1 MSLTQTAARF
11 GPLGPKLV
19 TLFHESWKYFLVSA
33 ASLALDMAIYWIL
46 FEGAK
51 VPYLL
56 ANVVSVS
63 AGLVVNYALSVA
75 WVFKERR
82 LSSRWAEFTGFVVIG
97 LAGLAVN
104 EALLAGFVAGLRLG
118 PLVGKLGAAGGS
130 FVFNF
135 VVRRLILFT
144 ARG

>member
-1 MSLTQTAARF
+1 MSLTQAAARF

-19 TLFHESWKYFLVSA
+19 TLLHETWKYFVVSA
-33 ASLALDMAIYWIL
+33 ASLVLDMAIYWVL
-46 FEGAK
+46 FEKANI
-51 VPYLL
+51 PYLA

-63 AGLVVNYALSVA
+63 AGLILNYALSVV
-75 WVFKERR
+75 WVFKERS

-97 LAGLAVN
+97 LAGLTVN
-104 EALLAGFVAGLRLG
+104 EALLAAFVGGLHVG
-118 PLVGKLGAAGGS
+118 PLLGKVAAAGGS

>member
-19 TLFHESWKYFLVSA
+19 TLLHESWKYFLVSA
-33 ASLALDMAIYWIL
+33 VSLALDMAIYWVL
-46 FEGAK
+46 FEAAK
-51 VPYLL
+51 IPYLV

-63 AGLVVNYALSVA
+63 AGLVLNYALSVA

-97 LAGLAVN
+97 FAGLTVN
-104 EALLAGFVAGLRLG
+104 EALLAAFVGGLHVG
-118 PLVGKLGAAGGS
+118 PLVGKVGAAGGS

-135 VVRRLILFT
+135 VVRRVMLFT

>member
-1 MSLTQTAARF
+1 MSLTQTARL
-11 GPLGPKLV
+11 GLLGPKLV